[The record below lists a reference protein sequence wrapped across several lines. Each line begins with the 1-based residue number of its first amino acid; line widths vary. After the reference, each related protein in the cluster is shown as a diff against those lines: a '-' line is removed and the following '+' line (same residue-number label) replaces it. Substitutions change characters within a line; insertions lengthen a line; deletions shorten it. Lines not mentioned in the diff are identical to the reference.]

1 MAKLS
6 KNQWFDVRGKWESDP
21 KLSFGELATEY
32 GITKQTICSRSKK
45 ESWKRHGN
53 LAAITQEAC
62 KRADAKTDDK
72 KKTDEASC
80 LKKDVG
86 FDEAV
91 DKRADVLV
99 KHRGQIAT
107 LDEMQ
112 DAARSLFDQALAA
125 KMTAENATDDQKVRT
140 AKNLWWQAKIA
151 ADVVK
156 DHCAATRIKHD
167 AERKAWGLDELT
179 LSREDLESMT
189 KDELNSF
196 KNTGKLPMR
205 LRKVC

>member
-1 MAKLS
+1 MARLS
-6 KNQWFDVRGKWESDP
+6 RNQWFDVRDKWENDP
-21 KLSFGELATEY
+21 KLSFGVLATEY

-53 LAAITQEAC
+53 LAAITQEAY
-62 KRADAKTDDK
+62 KRADAFDE
-72 KKTDEASC
+72 KTDETLC
-80 LKKDVG
+80 LKGDVG

-99 KHRGQIAT
+99 KHRLGIVA
-107 LDEMQ
+107 LDTMQ
-112 DAARSLFDQALAA
+112 DAAKSLFDEAMKARI
-125 KMTAENATDDQKVRT
+125 TAENAGDEQKVKT
-140 AKNLWWQAKIA
+140 AKNLFWQAKIA
-151 ADVVK
+151 ADIVK
-156 DHCAATRIKHD
+156 DHCAAIKIKHA
-167 AERKAWGLDELT
+167 AERVAWGMDELT

>member
-1 MAKLS
+1 MARLS
-6 KNQWFDVRGKWESDP
+6 RNQWFDVRDKWENDP
-21 KLSFGELATEY
+21 KLSFGVLATEY

-53 LAAITQEAC
+53 LAAITQEAY
-62 KRADAKTDDK
+62 KRADAFDE
-72 KKTDEASC
+72 KTDETPC
-80 LKKDVG
+80 LKEDVG
-86 FDEAV
+86 FDVAV

>member
-1 MAKLS
+1 MARLS
-6 KNQWFDVRGKWESDP
+6 KDHWLDLRAKWEADP
-21 KLSFGELATEY
+21 KLSYSDLASDYKISRQAVTSKARRECWEKTGDLAVINREATRRAY
-32 GITKQTICSRSKK
+32 GLPNVDRV
-45 ESWKRHGN
+45 
-53 LAAITQEAC
+53 
-62 KRADAKTDDK
+62 
-72 KKTDEASC
+72 DETLP
-80 LKKDVG
+80 LKKDVW

-91 DKRADVLV
+91 DKRSDILI
-99 KHRGQIAT
+99 KHRGQIIT
-107 LDEMQ
+107 VDGMQ
-112 DAARSLFDQALAA
+112 DEARSLFDQALAA

-196 KNTGKLPMR
+196 KGTGKLPVR
-205 LRKVC
+205 LRKIC

>member
-21 KLSFGELATEY
+21 KLSFGVLATEY

-53 LAAITQEAC
+53 LAAITQEAY
-62 KRADAKTDDK
+62 KRADAFDE
-72 KKTDEASC
+72 KTDEASC

-156 DHCAATRIKHD
+156 DHCAATKIKHD
-167 AERKAWGLDELT
+167 VERKVWGLDELT